1 MKRYSVSY
9 RSVIRHGPF
18 LRSTALCILVGAF
31 ASLGMTGNGCFQPT
45 DLLPRMVPVI
55 IPAAAPA
62 DQPWHRT
69 YALDLRSYPEA
80 ESVSWEFGDGAVAL
94 HRPIAAGRTIAHN
107 YQRSGTFVVKAH
119 LFTGVEI
126 PAGHVRLLASA
137 SLPVDV
143 VGPNLPPI
151 AAFAVEDVLD
161 EQNEP
166 VTLTNRFVGSRS
178 NDPDGTIVAYRWD
191 FGDGTQA
198 AGETIEHAFAQTGQ
212 FEVRLTVEDDRG
224 ATGSATK
231 TVVAN
236 TRPVARFTHTVDP
249 NDALTFTLDASA
261 SSDAEGEIVNYRWD
275 FGDDSAVGSGQVVVH
290 TYTTPADYTVRLTV
304 TDVLGAS
311 GTATK
316 VVDVTGS
323 DVFVRS
329 IDPDQGVVNTTV
341 SDVRIDGENFQ
352 SGATVRLE
360 QGATIINAASVNLQN
375 AGTIRCSFNLA
386 NADLGSY
393 TLVVTN
399 PDNQSAQLADAFR
412 VITANLV
419 RLETSLGDIV
429 FELVDDAPVTTA
441 NFLQYVDDGFYDG
454 TIFHRVVPGFV
465 VQGGGFLPGMVAQEG
480 LRDPIVNEFS
490 PTRSNLRATVAMAKV
505 GGNPDSATSQF
516 FVNLGDNSQ
525 NLDNQNG
532 GFTVFARVVEGM
544 DVVDAIAE
552 VPLNGEQP
560 ADDVLLI
567 RARRE

>member
-1 MKRYSVSY
+1 MNVTN
-9 RSVIRHGPF
+9 RSKSAGGSRTPY
-18 LRSTALCILVGAF
+18 LRTATVCLCLGVL
-31 ASLGMTGNGCFQPT
+31 ASLGTTGNGCFQPT
-45 DLLPRMVPVI
+45 DLLPRMTPVI

-69 YALDLRSYPEA
+69 YTLDFRGYPEA
-80 ESVSWEFGDGAVAL
+80 QSVSWEFGDGAVAL
-94 HRPIAAGRTIAHN
+94 HRPISSGCTIAHS

-119 LFTGVEI
+119 LFSGVQL
-126 PAGHVRLLASA
+126 PAGHARLLASA

-143 VGPNLPPI
+143 EGPNLPPI
-151 AAFAVEDVLD
+151 AAFVVEDVLSA
-161 EQNEP
+161 QGEP
-166 VTLTNRFVGSRS
+166 VTRTNRFVASRS
-178 NDPDGTIVAYRWD
+178 QDPDGIITAYRWD

-198 AGETIEHAFAQTGQ
+198 SGEVIEHTFAQTGR

-224 ATGSATK
+224 ATGSTTR
-231 TVVAN
+231 TVLVN
-236 TRPVARFTHTVDP
+236 TRPVARFTYAVDP
-249 NDALTFTLDASA
+249 NDALTFTFDASD
-261 SSDAEGEIVNYRWD
+261 SSDAEGEIVHYRWD
-275 FGDDSAVGSGQVVVH
+275 FGDGSAAGSGRIVVH
-290 TYTTPADYTVRLTV
+290 TYATPDDYTVRLTV

-323 DVFVRS
+323 EIFVRS
-329 IDPDQGVVNTTV
+329 IDPDEGVVNTTV
-341 SDVRIDGENFQ
+341 SNVRIEGENFQ
-352 SGATVRLE
+352 SGAAVRLE
-360 QGATIINAASVNLQN
+360 QGATVINATAVSVPN
-375 AGTIRCSFNLA
+375 AGTLRCAFDLT
-386 NADLGSY
+386 NAPLGAY
-393 TLVVTN
+393 TLIVTN
-399 PDNQSAQLADAFR
+399 PDSASAQLGGAFR
-412 VITANLV
+412 VVTANRV

-441 NFLQYVDDGFYDG
+441 NFLQYVRDRFYDG

-465 VQGGGFLPGMVAQEG
+465 VQGGGFLPGMVAQSG

-490 PTRSNLRATVAMAKV
+490 PNRSNVRATVAMAKV

-516 FVNLGDNSQ
+516 FVNLADNSQ

-544 DVVDAIAE
+544 DVVDAIAA

-560 ADDVLLI
+560 VDDVLLI